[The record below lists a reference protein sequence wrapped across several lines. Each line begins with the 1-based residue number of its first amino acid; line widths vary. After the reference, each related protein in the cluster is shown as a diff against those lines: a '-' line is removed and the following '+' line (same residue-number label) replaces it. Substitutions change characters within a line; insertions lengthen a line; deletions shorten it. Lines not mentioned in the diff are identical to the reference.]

1 MNKRTRKSRGQIAIV
16 FAVALPVLLGAV
28 ALCTDVGVFYL
39 NWEYMQKAA
48 DAAVLAGAN
57 RGLPY
62 DPALA
67 IQTANQYAE
76 LNGVKADEIVYTK
89 TGEDNMSL
97 SMKITREVPYYFG
110 KVLGLKQGPV
120 TVAATAGLKS
130 AGGACGFLPIG
141 IPCNSTSAV
150 ASAADCPGASYTTYE
165 NGGSQMTLKPAPA
178 GPSSMQGPGNWE
190 PLALGGSG
198 ASTFETNIASGY
210 SGAPI
215 APGTAVN
222 TETGQVVG
230 PTFHG
235 FQQRMANAGQSS
247 YQPVPSEDSQLD
259 AASPQ
264 AVLVPLVNYSGVNGN
279 SSVEIVG
286 FQEMWITGVNGSNAS
301 ISGYLINK
309 LPGCSTPSL
318 SASNSINE
326 YSAIL
331 TK

>member
-1 MNKRTRKSRGQIAIV
+1 MNKRTRRSKGQIAIV
-16 FAVALPVLLGAV
+16 FAIALPVLLGAV

-67 IQTANQYAE
+67 IQTAEQYAE
-76 LNGVKADEIVYTK
+76 MNGIKADEIVYTK
-89 TGEDNMSL
+89 TSDDDMSI
-97 SMKITREVPYYFG
+97 SMKISREVPYYFG

-130 AGGACGFLPIG
+130 AGGACGFLPVG
-141 IPCNSTSAV
+141 IPCNSSSPV
-150 ASAADCPGASYTTYE
+150 ASAADCPGAGYTTYE
-165 NGGSQMTLKPAPA
+165 NGGSQLTLKPAPA
-178 GPSSMQGPGNWE
+178 GSTSMQGPGNWE

-198 ASTFETNIASGY
+198 ASIYESNITSGY
-210 SGAPI
+210 SGPALT
-215 APGTAVN
+215 PGAVVP
-222 TETGQVVG
+222 TETGQVAG

-235 FQQRMANAGQSS
+235 FNQRMANAGQSS

-264 AVLVPLVNYSGVNGN
+264 AVLVPLVNYTGVNGK

-286 FQEMWITGVNGSNAS
+286 FQEMWITGV
-301 ISGYLINK
+301 SGGTGQITGYFINK
-309 LPGCSTPSL
+309 LPGCSTPTL